1 MIQLVLLLLGTK
13 YIKRN
18 ALYLSV
24 AGIIWMVCGLLIF
37 IDGLDNHPYF
47 PLKTFG
53 CILLLESLLTLSVM
67 SSVEGTKKSILF
79 FKGGIFFLVAL
90 LILVGKTYSNLL
102 LALIF
107 AFSFFLIGFF
117 TTLSSFVVRYPHWK
131 KALFYG
137 LSLMLFSLFLL
148 LHHAAAISFFI
159 GLQLIV
165 SGLSCVG
172 IARKTWR
179 MENGTSIFQ
188 LIQPGDVL
196 LSYVPLREGKGAAPV
211 AESKKRNTTP
221 LIVHIW
227 TPEESAATQP
237 VPRPIINRY
246 IAAVDADGVISTGHA
261 AL

>member
-18 ALYLSV
+18 ALYLFI
-24 AGIIWMVCGLLIF
+24 AGLLWMVCGILLF

-53 CILLLESLLTLSVM
+53 FILLLESLLTLSVM

-79 FKGGIFFLVAL
+79 FKGGLFLLVAL
-90 LILVGKTYSNLL
+90 LILVGKSYSNLL

-117 TTLSSFVVRYPHWK
+117 TSLSSFIVRYPHWK
-131 KALFYG
+131 EALLYG
-137 LSLMLFSLFLL
+137 LALMAFSFFLML
-148 LHHAAAISFFI
+148 HHGAAISFFI
-159 GLQLIV
+159 GLQLTV

-172 IARKTWR
+172 VARKARR

-196 LSYVPLREGKGAAPV
+196 L
-211 AESKKRNTTP
+211 
-221 LIVHIW
+221 
-227 TPEESAATQP
+227 
-237 VPRPIINRY
+237 
-246 IAAVDADGVISTGHA
+246 
-261 AL
+261 